1 MGQQFIGGEL
11 LFRASDRWWHSSAAR
26 LAKPLLFFRRKSFK
40 TNTVCMVWAVASIA
54 DEHDFFMIEILT
66 DGARKL
72 EEGRFRDGGLFSM
85 TAVVSRAV
93 AFLYSLLFYS
103 LLLLLFPQPF
113 RASHR
118 VRYRN
123 FRHLDIRKLCLEML
137 DDALFKKSGIRY
149 FRDSNG
155 LL

>member
-1 MGQQFIGGEL
+1 LGQQFIGGEL

-40 TNTVCMVWAVASIA
+40 INAVCMVWAVASIA

-66 DGARKL
+66 DGAGKF
-72 EEGRFRDGGLFSM
+72 EEGRFRDGGLFST

-93 AFLYSLLFYS
+93 AFDFSTTAVVTSQHSCSLLFYS
-103 LLLLLFPQPF
+103 LLLLFPRPF

-123 FRHLDIRKLCLEML
+123 FRHLDIRKFCLEML
-137 DDALFKKSGIRY
+137 DDAL
-149 FRDSNG
+149 
-155 LL
+155 L